1 MSSKNRPKGT
11 AVSEQKSA
19 ELQTQETAQV
29 QSTEELQST
38 DAGAEGAGEGAAA
51 DQGQP
56 EQGTGDTV
64 DAEAAAKGD
73 ATQDAPA
80 PAPAAEGEVSAF
92 QQLIAKIR
100 AEGAQSAKV
109 VVDTMEDYMQAM
121 KPGLPV
127 SDEQVIQHQTTLWR
141 LIQRVLNDENYEAM
155 AAGLDMLIAYFK
167 EYRKT
172 ALAEIYVFRG
182 AELLT
187 LAAEQAQA
195 FHAALN
201 VLHIAA
207 GTGVKSVQ
215 KHADLN
221 RSFTEQ
227 VYSDT
232 ARNNIQAYFLA

>member
-11 AVSEQKSA
+11 AVSNDKTPVQGEPTNEQA
-19 ELQTQETAQV
+19 T
-29 QSTEELQST
+29 
-38 DAGAEGAGEGAAA
+38 GAEGQDENLQSGGDTAGETSGA
-51 DQGQP
+51 
-56 EQGTGDTV
+56 TI
-64 DAEAAAKGD
+64 AENL
-73 ATQDAPA
+73 
-80 PAPAAEGEVSAF
+80 APAASAAPVDTTAKADTDAELSAF
-92 QQLIAKIR
+92 QALV
-100 AEGAQSAKV
+100 AEQRQNGLQSARV
-109 VVDTMEDYMQAM
+109 VIDTMDGYMQAM

-127 SDEQVIQHQTTLWR
+127 TDDEVIRHQITLWR

>member
-1 MSSKNRPKGT
+1 MSSKNRPKGA
-11 AVSEQKSA
+11 AVPEQKSA
-19 ELQTQETAQV
+19 ELPTQETAQG
-29 QSTEELQST
+29 QTTEELQS
-38 DAGAEGAGEGAAA
+38 AEGGAEGAVEGAAA
-51 DQGQP
+51 DQGQAV
-56 EQGTGDTV
+56 QGTGDTV
-64 DAEAAAKGD
+64 DAEASAKGE
-73 ATQDAPA
+73 ATQDTPPA
-80 PAPAAEGEVSAF
+80 VPAADEQSAF
-92 QQLIAKIR
+92 QKLIAKIR

-127 SDEQVIQHQTTLWR
+127 TDEQVIQHQTTLWR
-141 LIQRVLNDENYEAM
+141 LIQRVLNDEDQDSTK
-155 AAGLDMLIAYFK
+155 AGLDALVAYFT

-172 ALAEIYVFRG
+172 ALAEVYVFRG

-187 LAAEQAQA
+187 LPAEQTQA

-207 GTGVKSVQ
+207 ATGVKSVK

-227 VYSDT
+227 VYTDT
-232 ARNNIQAYFLA
+232 ARNNILGYFH

>member
-11 AVSEQKSA
+11 AVSNDKTPVQGEPTNEQA
-19 ELQTQETAQV
+19 T
-29 QSTEELQST
+29 
-38 DAGAEGAGEGAAA
+38 GAEGQDENLQSGGDTAGETSGA
-51 DQGQP
+51 
-56 EQGTGDTV
+56 TI
-64 DAEAAAKGD
+64 AENL
-73 ATQDAPA
+73 
-80 PAPAAEGEVSAF
+80 APAASAAPVATTAKADTDAELSAF
-92 QQLIAKIR
+92 QALV
-100 AEGAQSAKV
+100 AEQRQNGLQSARV
-109 VVDTMEDYMQAM
+109 VIDTMDGYMQAM

-127 SDEQVIQHQTTLWR
+127 TDDEVIQHQITLWR

>member
-11 AVSEQKSA
+11 AVSNDKTPVQGEPTNEQA
-19 ELQTQETAQV
+19 T
-29 QSTEELQST
+29 
-38 DAGAEGAGEGAAA
+38 GAEGQDENLQSGGDTAGETSGA
-51 DQGQP
+51 
-56 EQGTGDTV
+56 TI
-64 DAEAAAKGD
+64 AENL
-73 ATQDAPA
+73 
-80 PAPAAEGEVSAF
+80 APAASAAPVDTTAKADTDTELSAF
-92 QQLIAKIR
+92 QALV
-100 AEGAQSAKV
+100 AEQRQNGLQSARV
-109 VVDTMEDYMQAM
+109 VIDTMDGYMQAM

-127 SDEQVIQHQTTLWR
+127 SDDEDIQHQITLWR

>member
-11 AVSEQKSA
+11 AVSNDKTPVQCEPTNEQA
-19 ELQTQETAQV
+19 T
-29 QSTEELQST
+29 
-38 DAGAEGAGEGAAA
+38 GAEGQDENLQSGGDTAGETSGA
-51 DQGQP
+51 
-56 EQGTGDTV
+56 TI
-64 DAEAAAKGD
+64 AENL
-73 ATQDAPA
+73 
-80 PAPAAEGEVSAF
+80 APAASAAPVDTTAKADTDTELSAF
-92 QQLIAKIR
+92 QALV
-100 AEGAQSAKV
+100 AEQRQNGLQSARV
-109 VVDTMEDYMQAM
+109 VIDTMDGYMQAM

-127 SDEQVIQHQTTLWR
+127 SDDEDIQHQITLWR

>member
-11 AVSEQKSA
+11 AVSNDKTPVQGEPTNEQA
-19 ELQTQETAQV
+19 T
-29 QSTEELQST
+29 
-38 DAGAEGAGEGAAA
+38 GAEGQDENLQSG
-51 DQGQP
+51 
-56 EQGTGDTV
+56 GDTA
-64 DAEAAAKGD
+64 DEASGADTAENL
-73 ATQDAPA
+73 
-80 PAPAAEGEVSAF
+80 APAASAAAAVTPAKADTEAELSAF
-92 QQLIAKIR
+92 QALV
-100 AEGAQSAKV
+100 AEQRQNGLQSARV
-109 VVDTMEDYMQAM
+109 VIDTMDGYMQAM

-127 SDEQVIQHQTTLWR
+127 TDDEVIQHQITLWR

-172 ALAEIYVFRG
+172 ALAEVYVFRG

>member
-11 AVSEQKSA
+11 AVSNDKTPVQGEPTNEQA
-19 ELQTQETAQV
+19 T
-29 QSTEELQST
+29 
-38 DAGAEGAGEGAAA
+38 GAEGQDENLQSGGDTAGE
-51 DQGQP
+51 
-56 EQGTGDTV
+56 TS
-64 DAEAAAKGD
+64 DAVTAENL
-73 ATQDAPA
+73 
-80 PAPAAEGEVSAF
+80 APAASAAPVDTTAKADTDAELSAF
-92 QQLIAKIR
+92 QALV
-100 AEGAQSAKV
+100 AEQRQNGLQSARV
-109 VVDTMEDYMQAM
+109 VIDTMDGYMQAM

-127 SDEQVIQHQTTLWR
+127 TDDEVIQHQITLWR

-172 ALAEIYVFRG
+172 ALAEVYVFRG

>member
-11 AVSEQKSA
+11 AVSNDKTPVQGEPTNEQA
-19 ELQTQETAQV
+19 T
-29 QSTEELQST
+29 
-38 DAGAEGAGEGAAA
+38 GAEGAAE
-51 DQGQP
+51 DQGNPVQDS
-56 EQGTGDTV
+56 GDTV
-64 DAEAAAKGD
+64 GEASGADAAENL
-73 ATQDAPA
+73 
-80 PAPAAEGEVSAF
+80 APAASAAPADTSAKAAAEAELSAF
-92 QQLIAKIR
+92 QALV
-100 AEGAQSAKV
+100 AEQRQNGLQSARV
-109 VVDTMEDYMQAM
+109 VIDTMDGYMQAM

-127 SDEQVIQHQTTLWR
+127 SDDEVIQHQITLWR